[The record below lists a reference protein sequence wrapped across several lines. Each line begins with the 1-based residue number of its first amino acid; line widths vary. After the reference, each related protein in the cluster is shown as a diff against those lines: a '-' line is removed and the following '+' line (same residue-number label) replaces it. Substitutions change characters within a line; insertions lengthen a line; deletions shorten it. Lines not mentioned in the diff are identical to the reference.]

1 MVAGK
6 AKEKHEGDVQ
16 GLPANHAIG
25 KHHGEVGEV
34 EEGPAE
40 VGQSCASQ
48 ALFKKFKVVQA
59 TAGEQV
65 FVIAYETVAGDKEE
79 GRDAVAAKHL

>member
-1 MVAGK
+1 M
-6 AKEKHEGDVQ
+6 Q
-16 GLPANHAIG
+16 GLPANHATG
-25 KHHGEVGEV
+25 EHHCEVGKV